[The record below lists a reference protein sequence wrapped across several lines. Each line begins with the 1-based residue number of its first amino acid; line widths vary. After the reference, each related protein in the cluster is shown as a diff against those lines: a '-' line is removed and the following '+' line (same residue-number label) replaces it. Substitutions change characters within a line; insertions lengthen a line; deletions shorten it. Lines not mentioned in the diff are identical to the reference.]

1 MKHLIANNLKNL
13 FSYIFIEI
21 EMHYI
26 SLHLKALEY
35 IVCYS

>member
-1 MKHLIANNLKNL
+1 MKQLIANNLENL
-13 FSYIFIEI
+13 FSYILLKI
-21 EMHYI
+21 EMQHI

>member
-1 MKHLIANNLKNL
+1 MKQLIANNLKNL
-13 FSYIFIEI
+13 LSYIFLKI